1 MELFKCKDCNQEK
14 DRTQFSI
21 NRGSR
26 SRSCKEC
33 NKLYMV
39 EHRKTKLGLLAQI
52 YGDQVK
58 NSRKR
63 FMKAPAYTLKEFQ
76 AFAILDYSFNYLYS
90 TWKGSGYTSGLNPSC
105 DRINDYLPY
114 SFDNI
119 QFISWK
125 ENNTKSHQDVKA
137 GRYIKTKDRAIL
149 QIDLEGNIIKE
160 WIKIAEAERAYNT
173 KLADA
178 LKRGKLFQG
187 FYWKHL
193 DNHLLDLL
201 NEIEG
206 TDNKPKEKIH
216 HSQINFD
223 EDTCLVSINHI
234 Q

>member
-33 NKLYMV
+33 SKLYMV

-76 AFAILDYSFNYLYS
+76 AFASSDFSFNCLYD
-90 TWKGSGYTSGLNPSC
+90 TWKESGYISGLNPSC

-125 ENNTKSHQDVKA
+125 ENNTK
-137 GRYIKTKDRAIL
+137 
-149 QIDLEGNIIKE
+149 
-160 WIKIAEAERAYNT
+160 
-173 KLADA
+173 LADA
-178 LKRGKLFQG
+178 LKRGKVFQG
-187 FYWKHL
+187 FYWKYL
-193 DNHLLDLL
+193 DNHLLDIL